1 MNNKPPLLPVLLQM
15 LLAACLL
22 GACATQTYRAKP
34 IAPEQAARQWRER
47 SLQSPL
53 LQAYMAGQGHA
64 ENRLPVKE
72 WGLPELTM
80 AAFFFHPNLELAR
93 AQWQA
98 AQAMQATAAQKLN
111 PSLNTSAE
119 HHSKASGVSP
129 WTLGV
134 ALDFTLEASG
144 KREAR
149 MEHAASLS
157 EAARL
162 DSGQTAW
169 QVRSHLRLRLLD
181 YYAVLRQVELLQEE
195 TAARAEIVRL
205 LETRL
210 GAGLISDV
218 DVSDARLQ
226 FQKTQAILDAETSR
240 IPELQATLAAAVGL
254 PALALATATLQLSA
268 FDRIVAADRLPAAEI
283 QRAALLNRLDIRA
296 ALARYS
302 AAEAKFRLEIAKQRP
317 DIALGPGYSFD
328 QGDNRWSLG
337 LSLAL
342 AWLNKN
348 EGPIA
353 EALAQ
358 REVEAR
364 RFEAL
369 QARVIGEQEQGLV
382 RYLAS
387 LDELAKAEG
396 LRNAVTA
403 KAALIEKQ
411 FDAGYSDR
419 IELAG
424 TRLEGISAEQA
435 VSDARIRTQRALGA
449 LEDAVQQPLDGSAPL
464 PDLFAARNSEP

>member
-1 MNNKPPLLPVLLQM
+1 M
-15 LLAACLL
+15 LLAVCLL
-22 GACATQTYRAKP
+22 GACATQPYQAKP
-34 IAPEQAARQWRER
+34 IEPEQAARLWRER

-53 LQAYMAGQGHA
+53 LQAYMAGRENT
-64 ENRLPVKE
+64 ENRLPIKE
-72 WGLPELTM
+72 WGLPELTL

-98 AQAMQATAAQKLN
+98 AQAMQATAAQRLN
-111 PSLNTSAE
+111 PSLNTTAA
-119 HHSKASGVSP
+119 HHSKAAGVSP
-129 WTLGV
+129 WTLAV

-149 MEHAASLS
+149 MEHAAGLS

-169 QVRSHLRLRLLD
+169 QVRSHLRQRLLD
-181 YYAVLRQVELLQEE
+181 YYAALRQVELLQKEIS
-195 TAARAEIVRL
+195 ARAEIVGL
-205 LETRL
+205 LETRMD
-210 GAGLISDV
+210 AGLISDV
-218 DVSDARLQ
+218 DVSNARLQ
-226 FQKTQAILDAETSR
+226 FQKTQANLDVETGR

-254 PALALATATLQLSA
+254 PALALATATLQLSPL
-268 FDRIVAADRLPAAEI
+268 DRIVAAGQLPAAEL

-302 AAEAKFRLEIAKQRP
+302 AAEARLKLEIAKQRP
-317 DIALGPGYSFD
+317 DIVLGPGYTFD

-369 QARVIGEQEQGLV
+369 QARVIGEQEQGLL

-396 LRNAVTA
+396 LRNAVAATA
-403 KAALIEKQ
+403 ARIEKQ

-419 IELAG
+419 VELAG

-435 VSDARIRTQRALGA
+435 ISDARIRAQRALGA

-464 PDLFAARNSEP
+464 PDLFAAGNSAP

>member
-1 MNNKPPLLPVLLQM
+1 MNNKVPLLPALLQM

-22 GACATQTYRAKP
+22 GACATQTYEAKP
-34 IAPEQAARQWRER
+34 IAPEQAAQQWRER

-53 LQAYMAGQGHA
+53 LQAYVAGQDHA
-64 ENRLPVKE
+64 ENRLPITQ
-72 WGLPELTM
+72 WGLPELTL

-93 AQWQA
+93 AQWRA
-98 AQAMQATAAQKLN
+98 TQAMQATAAQKLN
-111 PSLNTSAE
+111 PFLNASAE
-119 HHSKASGVSP
+119 HHSKATDVSP
-129 WTLGV
+129 WTLAV
-134 ALDFTLEASG
+134 ALGFTLEASG

-149 MEHAASLS
+149 MEHAAGLS

-169 QVRSHLRLRLLD
+169 QVRSHLRQRMLD
-181 YYAVLRQVELLQEE
+181 YYAALRQVEQLQKEI
-195 TAARAEIVRL
+195 AARAEIVGL
-205 LETRL
+205 LETRSN
-210 GAGLISDV
+210 AGLISDV
-218 DVSDARLQ
+218 DVSNARLQ
-226 FQKTQAILDAETSR
+226 LQKTQAIGDAASSR

-254 PALALATATLQLSA
+254 PALALATATLQLLPLE
-268 FDRIVAADRLPAAEI
+268 RIVAADQLPAAEI
-283 QRAALLNRLDIRA
+283 QRAALLNRLDVRA
-296 ALARYS
+296 ALARYG
-302 AAEAKFRLEIAKQRP
+302 AAEAKLKLEITKQRP
-317 DIALGPGYSFD
+317 DITLGPGYSYD

-358 REVEAR
+358 RQIEAR
-364 RFEAL
+364 RFEVL
-369 QARVIGEQEQGLV
+369 QARVIGEQEQGLA

-396 LRNAVTA
+396 LRNAV
-403 KAALIEKQ
+403 AARAARIEKQ
-411 FDAGYSDR
+411 FNAGYSDR

-424 TRLEGISAEQA
+424 TRLEDISAEQA

-449 LEDAVQQPLDGSAPL
+449 LEDAVQRPLDGSAPL
-464 PDLFAARNSEP
+464 PDLFAARDSEP

>member
-1 MNNKPPLLPVLLQM
+1 M
-15 LLAACLL
+15 LLATCLL
-22 GACATQTYRAKP
+22 GACATQPYQAKP
-34 IAPEQAARQWRER
+34 IAPEQAAQQWRER
-47 SLQSPL
+47 SLQSL
-53 LQAYMAGQGHA
+53 LLLAYMAGQGYA
-64 ENRLPVKE
+64 ENQLPLKE
-72 WGLPELTM
+72 WGLPDLTM
-80 AAFFFHPNLELAR
+80 AAFFFHPDLELVR

-98 AQAMQATAAQKLN
+98 TQAAQTTAAQKPN
-111 PSLNTSAE
+111 PTLNTSAE
-119 HHSKASGVSP
+119 HHSKAPGVSP
-129 WTLGV
+129 WTLSV
-134 ALDFTLEASG
+134 ALGFTLEASG

-149 MEHAASLS
+149 MEQAASLS

-169 QVRSHLRLRLLD
+169 QIRSRLRLRLLD
-181 YYAVLRQVELLQEE
+181 YYATLRRIELLQKEIAVR
-195 TAARAEIVRL
+195 TEIVGL
-205 LETRL
+205 LEARL

-218 DVSDARLQ
+218 DVSNTRLQ
-226 FQKTQAILDAETSR
+226 LQKTQAVLDAETSR
-240 IPELQATLAAAVGL
+240 IPELQAALAAAVGL
-254 PALALATATLQLSA
+254 PAAALATTKLLLAPL
-268 FDRIVAADRLPAAEI
+268 DRTMAAEQLPAAEI

-302 AAEAKFRLEIAKQRP
+302 AAEAKLKLEIAKQRP

-353 EALAQ
+353 EAQAQ

-364 RFEAL
+364 QFKAL

-387 LDELAKAEG
+387 LDELAKAG
-396 LRNAVTA
+396 KLRQAVAA

-419 IELAG
+419 VEFAG
-424 TRLEGISAEQA
+424 TRLESISAEQA
-435 VSDARIRTQRALGA
+435 VFDARIRAQRALGA

-464 PDLFAARNSEP
+464 PELSAVRDSAP